1 MIDKGGSSVQELIS
15 QGNRDIVSSRSVAVL
30 LSGSLEHLLG
40 SQEKD
45 QYFDGALSVFM

>member
-1 MIDKGGSSVQELIS
+1 MDKEGSSVQELIS
-15 QGNRDIVSSRSVAVL
+15 QGNWEIVSLRSVAVL

-45 QYFDGALSVFM
+45 QYFDGAHSVFL